1 MAFFLVCSLFS
12 LIVAE
17 PLESPKFASLTTLW
31 PGEHTYPTHP
41 MPVPSVTYP
50 KSDDTSSSSSS
61 DERSTST
68 VFVTVYASQEPLHTY
83 STHPMPVPSV
93 TYPRSDDEGDVET
106 KTETLVV
113 TETNTQTVTVF
124 ETVHGVQ
131 EVAGDVTMMKSPD
144 QSMATAETG
153 SCHEG

>member
-1 MAFFLVCSLFS
+1 
-12 LIVAE
+12 
-17 PLESPKFASLTTLW
+17 
-31 PGEHTYPTHP
+31 

-50 KSDDTSSSSSS
+50 KSDDTSSAPTS

-68 VFVTVYASQEPLHTY
+68 VVVTVYASWEPLHTY

-93 TYPRSDDEGDVET
+93 TYPRSDAEGDVET

-131 EVAGDVTMMKSPD
+131 GVVGDVTTMKSED
-144 QSMATAETG
+144 QSMATVETG